1 MVFKWFDIKKVCW
14 VNNVTQL
21 CHSRGKKLNFEEVND
36 YVHMSLVV
44 MRISPLASQSDP
56 ESSNSLFWF
65 YNLQLSWFGLLLLL
79 SSVSLRA
86 DRKSVV

>member
-56 ESSNSLFWF
+56 ESSNSLFLF
-65 YNLQLSWFGLLLLL
+65 L
-79 SSVSLRA
+79 
-86 DRKSVV
+86 